1 VGERDGRE
9 VDDGRWRRQRQAR
22 TGDRQS
28 ITISDDGGS
37 SLDIETVMCLVRH
50 FSSSNRADS

>member
-50 FSSSNRADS
+50 